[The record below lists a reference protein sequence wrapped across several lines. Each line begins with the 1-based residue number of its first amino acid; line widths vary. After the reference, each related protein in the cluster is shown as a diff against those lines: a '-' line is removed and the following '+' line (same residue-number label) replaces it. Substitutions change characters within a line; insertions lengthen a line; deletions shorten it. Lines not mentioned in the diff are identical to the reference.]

1 MGRVVIFFRSG
12 IWLRS
17 PKELALLNTQ
27 DARSDVLAQ
36 VSRAVRSG
44 WPKSWPWTVA
54 ILLPLLGVLTA
65 YSLWTRE
72 PDWWLLAAVILGGLC
87 STRGCTVTERR
98 RNFVKFCDHMA
109 SSSVSAAATTYA
121 DRPAS
126 PCAPSV
132 HGRLTNGC
140 SAPMW
145 GVREKL
151 SPVAATV
158 NKGYPAK
165 ACPRDCCER

>member
-1 MGRVVIFFRSG
+1 MGRVVIFFRWG

-54 ILLPLLGVLTA
+54 ILLPLLGVVTA

-72 PDWWLLAAVILGGLC
+72 PNWWLFAAVILGGFVLDAWLHRDGAQKKLREVLRSHGIILC
-87 STRGCTVTERR
+87 INCGYDLRGQTGE
-98 RNFVKFCDHMA
+98 
-109 SSSVSAAATTYA
+109 
-121 DRPAS
+121 
-126 PCAPSV
+126 
-132 HGRLTNGC
+132 
-140 SAPMW
+140 
-145 GVREKL
+145 
-151 SPVAATV
+151 PV
-158 NKGYPAK
+158 
-165 ACPRDCCER
+165 CP